1 MRKTMRRRAFLQGIG
16 AGIGGATLGIPL
28 VARAGGGPKK
38 LIVVILRGALD
49 GLHAVVPVGDPYYE
63 QQRPQLA
70 LTHPDTKA
78 ALLPLDGM
86 FALHPAGRELHSLYT
101 QGEALLFHA
110 VGQSYRDR
118 SHFDSQVVLEEGSSR
133 PHALKSGWLNRALQA
148 TGGEGLSV
156 SSESLLILQG
166 AGRHFNWQPE
176 PKFAAKRSFQSQV
189 LEMLAGDPA
198 MATALAEGLR
208 VREMAQVNAMSPK
221 GNTIQQTLRGMARLL
236 RVPEGPEV
244 AALDLG
250 GWDTHS
256 RQGRESGR
264 FARVFSEL
272 SRGVATLRT
281 ELGSTWQDTVVACV
295 TEFGRTVRPNG
306 SGGTD
311 HGTGS
316 AAFLFGGGIQ
326 GGRVVVDWPGLADHD
341 LYEGRDLRPTLD
353 VVALLKGILHEHLHL
368 TESQLAEVFP
378 AHHAVASQLEILS

>member
-1 MRKTMRRRAFLQGIG
+1 
-16 AGIGGATLGIPL
+16 
-28 VARAGGGPKK
+28 
-38 LIVVILRGALD
+38 
-49 GLHAVVPVGDPYYE
+49 
-63 QQRPQLA
+63 
-70 LTHPDTKA
+70 
-78 ALLPLDGM
+78 
-86 FALHPAGRELHSLYT
+86 
-101 QGEALLFHA
+101 LLFHA

-133 PHALKSGWLNRALQA
+133 PHALKSGWLNRTLQT

-156 SSESLLILQG
+156 SSEALLILQG

-176 PKFAAKRSFQSQV
+176 PKFAAKPSFQSQV
-189 LEMLAGDPA
+189 LEMLEGDPA
-198 MATALAEGLR
+198 LATALAEGLR
-208 VREMAQVNAMSPK
+208 VREMAQVNSMSAK
-221 GNTIQQTLRGMARLL
+221 GNTIQQTLKGMAKLL
-236 RVPEGPEV
+236 RVPEGPEI

-311 HGTGS
+311 HGTAS
-316 AAFLFGGGIQ
+316 AAFLFGGGIR
-326 GGRVVVDWPGLADHD
+326 GGRVIADWPGLADHD

-353 VVALLKGILHEHLHL
+353 VVAVLKGVLHEHLHL
-368 TESQLAEVFP
+368 TEPQLAEVFP
-378 AHHAVASQLEILS
+378 AHRALAPQLEILS

>member
-1 MRKTMRRRAFLQGIG
+1 MRQSMKRRAFLQGLG
-16 AGIGGATLGIPL
+16 AGVGFATLGVP
-28 VARAGGGPKK
+28 VFARAGGSPKK
-38 LIVVILRGALD
+38 LIVVILRGAMD
-49 GLHAVVPVGDPYYE
+49 GLHAVVPVGDPHYE

-70 LTHPDTKA
+70 LTHSDVKD

-86 FALHPAGRELHSLYT
+86 FALHPAGKELHSLYA

-133 PHALKSGWLNRALQA
+133 PHALKSGWLNRVLQV
-148 TGGEGLSV
+148 TDGEGLSV

-166 AGRHFNWQPE
+166 EGRAFNWQPE
-176 PKFAAKRSFQSQV
+176 PKFAAKQSFQSRV
-189 LEMLAGDPA
+189 LEMLEGDPA

-208 VREMAQVNAMSPK
+208 VRKMAQVNSMSPK
-221 GNTIQQTLRGMARLL
+221 GNALQQTLKGMAKLL
-236 RVPEGPEV
+236 LAPEGPAV

-281 ELGSTWQDTVVACV
+281 ELGSLWRDTVVVCV

-311 HGTGS
+311 HGTAA
-316 AAFLFGGGIQ
+316 AAFLFGGGIR
-326 GGRVVVDWPGLADHD
+326 GGRVVADWPGLADRD

-353 VVALLKGILHEHLHL
+353 VVAVLKGVLHEHLRL

-378 AHHAVASQLEILS
+378 AHHAVAPQLGILS